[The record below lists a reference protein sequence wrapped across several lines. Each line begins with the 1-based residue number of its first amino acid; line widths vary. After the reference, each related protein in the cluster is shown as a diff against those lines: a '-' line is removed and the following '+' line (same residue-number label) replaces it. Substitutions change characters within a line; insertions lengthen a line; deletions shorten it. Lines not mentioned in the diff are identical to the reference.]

1 MPQKGKQD
9 LFGKELKITTEAIA
23 DQLATVANTLMG
35 NASQATPVVIIRDHG
50 LPFSDLA
57 GWVPGIEPSED
68 LFRGIL

>member
-23 DQLATVANTLMG
+23 DQLATAANTLMG
-35 NASQATPVVIIRDHG
+35 NASQSTPIVIIRDHG
-50 LPFSDLA
+50 IPLSDFA
-57 GWVPGIEPSED
+57 GWVPGIEPSAD